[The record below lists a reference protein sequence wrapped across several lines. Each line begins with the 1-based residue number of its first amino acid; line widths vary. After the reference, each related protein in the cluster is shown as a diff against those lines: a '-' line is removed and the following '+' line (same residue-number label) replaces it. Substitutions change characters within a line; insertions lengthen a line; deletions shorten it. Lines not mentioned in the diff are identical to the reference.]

1 MYGVK
6 DENMSSDAFVAMA
19 SSATG
24 IGDPDIVSQHIFGSS
39 KVRKLSPTSATAWR
53 QMRAEHM
60 RITQHPRKVGGH
72 GHAHGALQFFYEKVD
87 GRWKISGLRGW
98 ADFMEGDILIVFP
111 SWPGKDKAR
120 WAY

>member
-1 MYGVK
+1 
-6 DENMSSDAFVAMA
+6 MSADAFVAMA

-24 IGDPDIVSQHIFGSS
+24 IGDPDIVSQHFLGSS

-53 QMRAEHM
+53 QMRAAHM
-60 RITQHPRKVGGH
+60 RITQNPRKEIAK

-98 ADFMEGDILIVFP
+98 GDFMEGDILCVFP
-111 SWPGKDKAR
+111 SWPGKDKAK